1 LSRRLLASTNLSA
14 RQQREIEFS
23 RRDAEQRAVI
33 AEQPVNLEPAIG
45 PKSWR
50 TRAHPYVNAYW
61 VILRKARELELPG
74 TKVLVLGCGFGEDAL
89 QLAWLGARVSAA
101 DLSAESVAIARKRAT
116 REIAGGLV
124 DFTVCPAEQLP
135 YADHSFHLVYIS
147 DVAHHFD
154 IPVAMR
160 EVRRVLKPGG
170 VVLANEPYT
179 HSWMQAIRLSR
190 FVRERI
196 YPKLIQ
202 LIYRSDRPHVT
213 ADERKLDQRD
223 MAAIG
228 AILTITDKQ
237 YYSLLYARLTRWQYQ
252 LILDRLLLRLPLVG
266 YFLAGRVVFTASSAA
281 IPRSFRT
288 AA

>member
-101 DLSAESVAIARKRAT
+101 DLSAESCPSSGFLGQRARQNK
-116 REIAGGLV
+116 GG
-124 DFTVCPAEQLP
+124 
-135 YADHSFHLVYIS
+135 S
-147 DVAHHFD
+147 
-154 IPVAMR
+154 
-160 EVRRVLKPGG
+160 G
-170 VVLANEPYT
+170 
-179 HSWMQAIRLSR
+179 
-190 FVRERI
+190 
-196 YPKLIQ
+196 
-202 LIYRSDRPHVT
+202 
-213 ADERKLDQRD
+213 
-223 MAAIG
+223 
-228 AILTITDKQ
+228 
-237 YYSLLYARLTRWQYQ
+237 
-252 LILDRLLLRLPLVG
+252 
-266 YFLAGRVVFTASSAA
+266 SSVW
-281 IPRSFRT
+281 
-288 AA
+288 

>member
-1 LSRRLLASTNLSA
+1 MNLSA
-14 RQQREIEFS
+14 RQQREIEFF
-23 RRDAEQRAVI
+23 RRDAEQRAVL
-33 AEQPVNLEPAIG
+33 AEQPLNLEPAIG

-61 VILRKARELELPG
+61 VILRKAKELELPG
-74 TKVLVLGCGFGEDAL
+74 TKILVLGCGFREDAL

-116 REIAGGLV
+116 REKAGGLV

-135 YADHSFHLVYIS
+135 YSDHSFDLVYIS

-170 VVLANEPYT
+170 VMLANEPYT

-196 YPKLIQ
+196 YPKLIR

-223 MAAIG
+223 MAVIG
-228 AILTITDKQ
+228 AILAITDKQ

-266 YFLAGRVVFTASSAA
+266 YFLAGRVVLTALSAA